1 MDGKDYKIAVIGL
14 GYVGLPLAVE
24 FGQQYDTL
32 GYDISSARLAEL
44 KAGHDITQEVSESE
58 LQSAHRLKFTGSLSD
73 LQAANIYIVTVPTP
87 IDANKQP
94 DLTPLLSASRAVGE
108 VLSPG
113 DTVIYESTVYPGT
126 TEEDCV
132 PVLEQVSG
140 LSFNVGF
147 FVGYS
152 PERINPGDK
161 ERRLRDILKITSGS
175 TPEIAE
181 QVDRLYSSII
191 TAGTYRAESIKV
203 AEAAKIIENT
213 QRDMNIAVV
222 NEFALIFH
230 KLGIDTDQVLKA
242 AGTKW
247 NFLPF
252 RPGLV
257 GGHCIG
263 VDPYYLAHKAKSV
276 GYQPDVI
283 MSGRIINDG
292 MAAHVGSSMIKAML
306 HQQINLVGA
315 RILIMGLA
323 FKENCPDFRNTKVV
337 DLIQVLQGYG
347 VTVDICDSWVDQQA
361 VEAELGLTLIEQP
374 VHGTYDGIL
383 LAVPHQDYIELGAA
397 GVRRFGKSEHFFY
410 DLKSVFNKNES
421 DMRL

>member
-58 LQSAHRLKFTGSLSD
+58 LQSAHHLKFTGSLSD

-94 DLTPLLSASRAVGE
+94 DLTPLLSASKAVGE

-140 LSFNVGF
+140 LSFNIDF

-374 VHGTYDGIL
+374 EHGTYDGIL
-383 LAVPHQDYIELGAA
+383 LAVPHQDYIELGAP

>member
-1 MDGKDYKIAVIGL
+1 MDVNDLKIAVIGL

-24 FGQQYDTL
+24 FGRQYETL
-32 GYDISSARLAEL
+32 GYDIDTERLQAL
-44 KAGHDITQEVSESE
+44 AQGDDSTQEVSRDE
-58 LQSAHRLKFTGSLSD
+58 LSSARQLRFCAELSD
-73 LQAANIYIVTVPTP
+73 LAEANIYIITVPTP
-87 IDANKQP
+87 IDANKHP
-94 DLTPLLSASRAVGE
+94 DLTPLLSASKAVGR
-108 VLSPG
+108 VLSHG
-113 DTVIYESTVYPGT
+113 DIVVYESTVYPGT

-140 LSFNVGF
+140 LRFNQDF

-161 ERRLRDILKITSGS
+161 TRRLRDILKITSGS

-181 QVDRLYSSII
+181 RVDQLYASII

-323 FKENCPDFRNTKVV
+323 FKENCPDFRNTKVL
-337 DLIQVLQGYG
+337 DLMQVLQGYG
-347 VTVDICDSWVDQQA
+347 VSVDICDSQVDPHA
-361 VEAELGLTLIEQP
+361 VQAELDLTLVAQP
-374 VHGTYDGIL
+374 APGAYDGIL
-383 LAVPHQDYIELGAA
+383 LAVPHEEYIALGSQ
-397 GVRRFGKSEHFFY
+397 GIRRFGKTEHFFY
-410 DLKSVFNKNES
+410 DLKSVFQQHES